1 MSHYIPPI
9 LNKRKHRKKPKIF
22 PSRRAAKSYRGRGK
36 VLRTLLILGNT
47 YHRCYTTMYP

>member
-9 LNKRKHRKKPKIF
+9 LNKRKHRKKTQNISLKKG
-22 PSRRAAKSYRGRGK
+22 SKKLQGK
-36 VLRTLLILGNT
+36 VLRTALILGNT